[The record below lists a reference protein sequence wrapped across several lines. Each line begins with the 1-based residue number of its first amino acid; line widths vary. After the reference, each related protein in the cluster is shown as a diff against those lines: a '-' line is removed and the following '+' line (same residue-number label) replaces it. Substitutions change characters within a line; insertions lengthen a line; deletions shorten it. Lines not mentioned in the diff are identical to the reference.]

1 MVKNKKIGVQSLLT
15 IEGQIIYLLSKE
27 DLVAG
32 EIYKRVYAS
41 QPTVSKRLAR
51 LLDRGVIKIET
62 SAADRRLSIYKLSDA
77 YRNDSGLENSRD
89 LLASLSQE

>member
-1 MVKNKKIGVQSLLT
+1 MIKNEAMGAQSLLT

-32 EIYKRVYAS
+32 EIYKRVSAS

-51 LLDRGVIKIET
+51 LLDRGVIIIET
-62 SAADRRLSIYKLSDA
+62 SAADRRLSIYKLSDEYHRDA
-77 YRNDSGLENSRD
+77 GWINSRE
-89 LLASLSQE
+89 LLATLSQK